1 MQQTKKYMDAATAWR
16 DFFEHVRPDIWPD
29 LTRNERRDINTA
41 ERDYNGLRKDKSGA
55 VVKLGAERVAR
66 LLERFA
72 PGRYG
77 VERRVVFWK
86 I

>member
-1 MQQTKKYMDAATAWR
+1 MQENKKYMDSDAAWR
-16 DFFEHVRPDIWPD
+16 DFFENVRPDIWPD

-41 ERDYNGLRKDKSGA
+41 QRDYKGLRKDRGGA
-55 VVKLGAERVAR
+55 VVKLGAERVAK

-77 VERRVVFWK
+77 VDRRVVFWK